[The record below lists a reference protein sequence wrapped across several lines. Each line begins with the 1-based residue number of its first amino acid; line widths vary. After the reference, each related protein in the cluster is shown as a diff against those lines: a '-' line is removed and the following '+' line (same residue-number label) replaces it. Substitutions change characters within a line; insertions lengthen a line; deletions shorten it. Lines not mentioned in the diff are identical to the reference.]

1 MGNLTVTLVDA
12 DGVAREIGNLDP
24 GLSLMEVS
32 KQNGVTGVH
41 GECGGAAACGTCHI
55 YVDAEWLDKL
65 PAPDSIELD
74 MLEMLE
80 DTRRDNSRLGCQIK
94 LEGAL
99 DGLTA
104 TVAPASDY

>member
-1 MGNLTVTLVDA
+1 MGNLTVTLIDA
-12 DGVAREIGNLDP
+12 DGVAREIGNLDS

-32 KQNGVTGVH
+32 KQNGVAGVL

-55 YVDAEWLDKL
+55 YVDGDWLDKL
-65 PAPDSIELD
+65 PEPDSIELD

-94 LEGAL
+94 LADAL
-99 DGLTA
+99 DGLMA

>member
-1 MGNLTVTLVDA
+1 MDKVAVTLIDA
-12 DGVAREIGNLDP
+12 DGVTHEIENIDA

-32 KQNGVTGVH
+32 KQNGVTGVM

-65 PAPDSIELD
+65 PEPDSIELD

-80 DTRRDNSRLGCQIK
+80 DTRQANSRLGCQIK
-94 LEGAL
+94 LEKAL
-99 DGLTA
+99 DGFA
-104 TVAPASDY
+104 ARVAPASDY

>member
-1 MGNLTVTLVDA
+1 MGNLTVTLIDA
-12 DGVAREIGNLDP
+12 DGVVREIGNLDS

-32 KQNGVTGVH
+32 RQNGVAGVP

-55 YVDAEWLDKL
+55 YVDADWLNRL
-65 PAPDSIELD
+65 PEPDSIELD

-80 DTRRDNSRLGCQIK
+80 DTRRHNSRLGCQIK
-94 LEGAL
+94 LADAL
-99 DGLTA
+99 DGLMA

>member
-1 MGNLTVTLVDA
+1 MGNLTVTLIDA
-12 DGVAREIGNLDP
+12 DGAAREIGNLDS

-32 KQNGVTGVH
+32 KQNGVAGVL
-41 GECGGAAACGTCHI
+41 GECGGAAACGTCHL
-55 YVDAEWLDKL
+55 YVDADWLDKL

-94 LEGAL
+94 LDDTL